1 MDDDGG
7 VGHDWYKATIQINA
21 HATEPWTAQAV
32 KQDGSLGTK
41 YEFKRK

>member
-1 MDDDGG
+1 MVDDGC

-32 KQDGSLGTK
+32 KQDGTLGTMYK
-41 YEFKRK
+41 FQRK